1 MCIMMPRRP
10 AYPSAVT
17 SSPDRASHFPAIEKR
32 YGKPMSYWF
41 TQMKK
46 VKGEKYA
53 DQMAFLQE
61 QHGFSRAHANALVL
75 YLKGSTS
82 SRRYDTFDEYLATLD
97 ETKAKTIR
105 SIFATLTAK
114 FKKAEVVIAWN
125 QPMLK
130 QDSRYLFGA
139 SAQKAHILI
148 APFNADIIDEL
159 RPRLEG
165 YEVNKKTIRVPV
177 DWKIDK
183 KLLTDMVS
191 AQFD

>member
-1 MCIMMPRRP
+1 
-10 AYPSAVT
+10 
-17 SSPDRASHFPAIEKR
+17 
-32 YGKPMSYWF
+32 MSYWF

-177 DWKIDK
+177 DWKVDK
-183 KLLTDMVS
+183 KLLTDMVY

>member
-1 MCIMMPRRP
+1 
-10 AYPSAVT
+10 
-17 SSPDRASHFPAIEKR
+17 
-32 YGKPMSYWF
+32 MSYWF

-61 QHGFSRAHANALVL
+61 KHGFSRAHANALVL
-75 YLKGSTS
+75 FLKGSTS
-82 SRRYDTFDEYLATLD
+82 SRRYETFDEYLATLD
-97 ETKAKTIR
+97 EAKAKTIR

-130 QDSRYLFGA
+130 QDGRYLFGA

-177 DWKIDK
+177 DWKVDK

-191 AQFD
+191 AQFE

>member
-1 MCIMMPRRP
+1 
-10 AYPSAVT
+10 
-17 SSPDRASHFPAIEKR
+17 
-32 YGKPMSYWF
+32 MSYWF

>member
-1 MCIMMPRRP
+1 MP
-10 AYPSAVT
+10 
-17 SSPDRASHFPAIEKR
+17 SSPDRASYFPAIEKR

-46 VKGEKYA
+46 VKDEKYA

-75 YLKGSTS
+75 YSKGNTS
-82 SRRYDTFDEYLATLD
+82 SRRYETFDDYLKTLD
-97 ETKAKTIR
+97 ETKANTMR
-105 SIFATLTAK
+105 AIFATLTAK
-114 FKKAEVVIAWN
+114 FRKAEVVIAWN

-130 QDSRYLFGA
+130 QDGRYLFGA
-139 SAQKAHILI
+139 GAQKAHILI
-148 APFNADIIDEL
+148 APFDEGIIDEF

-177 DWKIDK
+177 DWKVDK
-183 KLLTDMVS
+183 KLLVDLVS

>member
-1 MCIMMPRRP
+1 M
-10 AYPSAVT
+10 AT
-17 SSPDRASHFPAIEKR
+17 SPDRASHFPAIEKR

-61 QHGFSRAHANALVL
+61 KHGFSRAHANALVL
-75 YLKGSTS
+75 FLKGSTS

-191 AQFD
+191 AQFE

>member
-1 MCIMMPRRP
+1 V
-10 AYPSAVT
+10 PS
-17 SSPDRASHFPAIEKR
+17 SSDRASYFPAIEKR

-75 YLKGSTS
+75 YSRGSTS
-82 SRRYDTFDEYLATLD
+82 SRRYETFDDYLATLD
-97 ETKAKTIR
+97 ATKAKTIR
-105 SIFATLTAK
+105 TIFATLTAK
-114 FKKAEVVIAWN
+114 FRKAEVVIAWN

-130 QDSRYLFGA
+130 QDGRYLFGA
-139 SAQKAHILI
+139 GAQKEHILI
-148 APFNADIIDEL
+148 APFDDGIIDDF

-165 YEVNKKTIRVPV
+165 YHVNKKTIRVPA
-177 DWKIDK
+177 DWKVDK
-183 KLLTDMVS
+183 KLLVDLVS

>member
-1 MCIMMPRRP
+1 V
-10 AYPSAVT
+10 AT
-17 SSPDRASHFPAIEKR
+17 SPDRASHFPAIEKR

-61 QHGFSRAHANALVL
+61 KHGFSRAHANALVL

-82 SRRYDTFDEYLATLD
+82 SRRYDTFDDYLATLD
-97 ETKAKTIR
+97 EPKAKTIR
-105 SIFATLTAK
+105 AIFATLTAK
-114 FKKAEVVIAWN
+114 FKKAEIVIAWN

-130 QDSRYLFGA
+130 QDGRYLFGA

-159 RPRLEG
+159 RPRLDG

-177 DWKIDK
+177 DWTVDK

>member
-1 MCIMMPRRP
+1 
-10 AYPSAVT
+10 
-17 SSPDRASHFPAIEKR
+17 
-32 YGKPMSYWF
+32 MSYWF

-165 YEVNKKTIRVPV
+165 YEVDKKTIRVPV

>member
-1 MCIMMPRRP
+1 
-10 AYPSAVT
+10 
-17 SSPDRASHFPAIEKR
+17 
-32 YGKPMSYWF
+32 MSYWF

-61 QHGFSRAHANALVL
+61 KHGFSRAHANALVL

-82 SRRYDTFDEYLATLD
+82 SRRYDTFDDYLATLD
-97 ETKAKTIR
+97 EPKAKTIR
-105 SIFATLTAK
+105 AIFATLTAK
-114 FKKAEVVIAWN
+114 FKKAEIVIAWN

-130 QDSRYLFGA
+130 QDGRYLFGA

-165 YEVNKKTIRVPV
+165 YEVNKKTVRVPV
-177 DWKIDK
+177 DWKVDK

-191 AQFD
+191 AQFE

>member
-1 MCIMMPRRP
+1 
-10 AYPSAVT
+10 
-17 SSPDRASHFPAIEKR
+17 
-32 YGKPMSYWF
+32 MSYWF

-61 QHGFSRAHANALVL
+61 KHGFSRAHANALVL

-82 SRRYDTFDEYLATLD
+82 SRRYNTFDDYLATLD
-97 ETKAKTIR
+97 EPKAKTIR
-105 SIFATLTAK
+105 AIFATLTAK
-114 FKKAEVVIAWN
+114 FKKAEIVIAWN

-130 QDSRYLFGA
+130 QDGRYLFGA

-165 YEVNKKTIRVPV
+165 YEVNKKTVRVPV
-177 DWKIDK
+177 DWKVDK

-191 AQFD
+191 AQFE

>member
-1 MCIMMPRRP
+1 
-10 AYPSAVT
+10 
-17 SSPDRASHFPAIEKR
+17 
-32 YGKPMSYWF
+32 MSYWF

-114 FKKAEVVIAWN
+114 FKKAEIVIAWN

-130 QDSRYLFGA
+130 QDGRYLFGA

-177 DWKIDK
+177 DWTVDK

>member
-1 MCIMMPRRP
+1 M
-10 AYPSAVT
+10 
-17 SSPDRASHFPAIEKR
+17 SSNPDRASYFPAIEKR

-53 DQMAFLQE
+53 DQMAFLQDE
-61 QHGFSRAHANALVL
+61 HGFSRAHANALVL

-82 SRRYDTFDEYLATLD
+82 SKRYETFDEYLATLD

-105 SIFATLTAK
+105 SIFAALTAK
-114 FKKAEVVIAWN
+114 FRKADVVIAWN

-130 QDSRYLFGA
+130 QDGRYLFGA

-148 APFNADIIDEL
+148 APFDAGVIDEL

-177 DWKIDK
+177 DWKVDR
-183 KLLTDMVS
+183 KLLTDMV
-191 AQFD
+191 APQLN

>member
-1 MCIMMPRRP
+1 
-10 AYPSAVT
+10 
-17 SSPDRASHFPAIEKR
+17 
-32 YGKPMSYWF
+32 MSYWF
-41 TQMKK
+41 TRMKK

-53 DQMAFLQE
+53 DQMAFLQDGY
-61 QHGFSRAHANALVL
+61 GFSRAHANALVL

-82 SRRYDTFDEYLATLD
+82 SRRYETFDEYLATLD
-97 ETKAKTIR
+97 ATKAKTMR
-105 SIFATLTAK
+105 AIFAILTAK

-130 QDSRYLFGA
+130 QDGRYLFGA

-148 APFNADIIDEL
+148 APFDAEIIDAF
-159 RPRLEG
+159 RPRLED
-165 YEVNKKTIRVPV
+165 YQVNKKTIRVPV
-177 DWKIDK
+177 DWKVDK

>member
-1 MCIMMPRRP
+1 MP
-10 AYPSAVT
+10 AN
-17 SSPDRASHFPAIEKR
+17 PDRAAYFPAIEKR

-61 QHGFSRAHANALVL
+61 KHGFSRAHANALVL
-75 YLKGSTS
+75 YVKGSTS
-82 SRRYDTFDEYLATLD
+82 SRRYETFDEYLATLD

-130 QDSRYLFGA
+130 QDGRYLFGA

-148 APFNADIIDEL
+148 APFDADIIDEL

-177 DWKIDK
+177 DWKVDK

-191 AQFD
+191 AQFE

>member
-1 MCIMMPRRP
+1 MP
-10 AYPSAVT
+10 
-17 SSPDRASHFPAIEKR
+17 SSPDRASYFPAIEKR

-61 QHGFSRAHANALVL
+61 EHGFSRAHANALVL
-75 YLKGSTS
+75 YSRGSTS
-82 SRRYDTFDEYLATLD
+82 SRRYETFDEYLATLD
-97 ETKAKTIR
+97 DTKATTMR
-105 SIFATLTAK
+105 AIFGALTPK
-114 FKKAEVVIAWN
+114 FRKAEVVIAWN

-130 QDSRYLFGA
+130 QDGRYLFGA

-148 APFNADIIDEL
+148 APFDADIIDEF

-165 YEVNKKTIRVPV
+165 YQVNKKTIRVPV
-177 DWKIDK
+177 DWKVDK
-183 KLLTDMVS
+183 KLLVDMVQS
-191 AQFD
+191 QFR

>member
-1 MCIMMPRRP
+1 
-10 AYPSAVT
+10 
-17 SSPDRASHFPAIEKR
+17 
-32 YGKPMSYWF
+32 MSYWF
-41 TQMKK
+41 TQMKR

-82 SRRYDTFDEYLATLD
+82 SRRYETFDEYLATLD

-105 SIFATLTAK
+105 SVFATLTAK

-130 QDSRYLFGA
+130 QDGRYLFGA

-191 AQFD
+191 AQFE

>member
-1 MCIMMPRRP
+1 M
-10 AYPSAVT
+10 AT
-17 SSPDRASHFPAIEKR
+17 SPDRASHFPAIEKR

-41 TQMKK
+41 TRMKK

-53 DQMAFLQE
+53 DQMAFLQDGY
-61 QHGFSRAHANALVL
+61 GFSRAHANALVL

-82 SRRYDTFDEYLATLD
+82 SRRYETFDEYLATLD
-97 ETKAKTIR
+97 ATKAKTMR
-105 SIFATLTAK
+105 AIFAILTAK

-130 QDSRYLFGA
+130 QDGRYLFGA

-148 APFNADIIDEL
+148 APFDAEIIDAF
-159 RPRLEG
+159 RPRLED
-165 YEVNKKTIRVPV
+165 YQVNKKTIRVPV
-177 DWKIDK
+177 DWKVDK

>member
-1 MCIMMPRRP
+1 
-10 AYPSAVT
+10 
-17 SSPDRASHFPAIEKR
+17 
-32 YGKPMSYWF
+32 MSYWF

-105 SIFATLTAK
+105 SIFVTLTAK

-177 DWKIDK
+177 DWKVDK

>member
-1 MCIMMPRRP
+1 
-10 AYPSAVT
+10 
-17 SSPDRASHFPAIEKR
+17 
-32 YGKPMSYWF
+32 MSYWF

-177 DWKIDK
+177 DWKVDK

>member
-1 MCIMMPRRP
+1 M
-10 AYPSAVT
+10 AT
-17 SSPDRASHFPAIEKR
+17 SPDRASHFPAIEKR

-61 QHGFSRAHANALVL
+61 RHGFSRAHANALVL

-177 DWKIDK
+177 DWKVDK

-191 AQFD
+191 AQFE

>member
-1 MCIMMPRRP
+1 
-10 AYPSAVT
+10 
-17 SSPDRASHFPAIEKR
+17 
-32 YGKPMSYWF
+32 MSYWF

-130 QDSRYLFGA
+130 QDGRYLFGA

-177 DWKIDK
+177 DWKVDK

-191 AQFD
+191 AQFE

>member
-1 MCIMMPRRP
+1 VP
-10 AYPSAVT
+10 T
-17 SSPDRASHFPAIEKR
+17 SPDRASYFPAIEKR

-41 TQMKK
+41 TEMKK
-46 VKGEKYA
+46 VKGDKYA

-61 QHGFSRAHANALVL
+61 KHGFSRAHANALVL

-82 SRRYDTFDEYLATLD
+82 SRRYETFDDYLVTLD
-97 ETKAKTIR
+97 DTKAQTMR
-105 SIFATLTAK
+105 TIFATLTAK
-114 FKKAEVVIAWN
+114 FRKAEVVIAWN

-130 QDSRYLFGA
+130 QDGRYLFGA

-148 APFNADIIDEL
+148 APFDAQIIDEF

-177 DWKIDK
+177 DWKVDK
-183 KLLTDMVS
+183 KLLEDLVS

>member
-1 MCIMMPRRP
+1 
-10 AYPSAVT
+10 
-17 SSPDRASHFPAIEKR
+17 
-32 YGKPMSYWF
+32 MSYWF

-61 QHGFSRAHANALVL
+61 KHGFSRAHANALVL

-82 SRRYDTFDEYLATLD
+82 SRRYDTFDDYLATLD
-97 ETKAKTIR
+97 EPKAKTIR
-105 SIFATLTAK
+105 AIFATLTAK
-114 FKKAEVVIAWN
+114 FKKAEIVIAWN

-177 DWKIDK
+177 DWKVDK

-191 AQFD
+191 AQFE